1 MSKTKHK
8 IDNPEEWFTIEK
20 IDETESTDKLYCL
33 SVDSEEKQFQIGE
46 LGVPTHN
53 TDEAKEADELKGE
66 AIMII
71 GSIARLGRA
80 AGVHLVIATQRPDA
94 CEKNFQSNK
103 LELLQS
109 A

>member
-1 MSKTKHK
+1 MKK
-8 IDNPEEWFTIEK
+8 NEEWFTLDDIELLK
-20 IDETESTDKLYCL
+20 ENENNDNLYCI
-33 SVDSEEKQFQIGE
+33 SVDAPEKQFLIGE

-53 TDEAKEADELKGE
+53 TDEAKASDELKGE

-80 AGVHLVIATQRPDA
+80 SGVHLVIATQRPDA
-94 CEKNFQSNK
+94 LEKFSKSNK
-103 LELLQS
+103 FGLC